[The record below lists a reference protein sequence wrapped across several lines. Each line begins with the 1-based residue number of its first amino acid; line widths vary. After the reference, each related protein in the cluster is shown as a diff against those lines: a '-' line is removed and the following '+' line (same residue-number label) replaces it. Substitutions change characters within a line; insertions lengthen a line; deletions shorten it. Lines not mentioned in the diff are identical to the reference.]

1 MECWREHNQ
10 NQQLQE
16 MKLIFAVRDLQ
27 PRVHPCTGAGDSWIE
42 RTIDSPQ
49 LQCF

>member
-16 MKLIFAVRDLQ
+16 MKLIFAMRELQ
-27 PRVHPCTGAGDSWIE
+27 PRVHPRTGAGDSWIE